1 MNTIATIVARVR
13 AGVKGESQ
21 SADSQHPRDLIQA
34 EIAWHNQRALAGK
47 GQLINEAIVRE
58 EVLAE
63 LTGFGAL
70 QPLLDDPSIEEI
82 WINSPDSVFVA
93 RAGIP
98 ERIALLI
105 THQQLDEIVERMLRS
120 SGRRLDATTPF
131 VDASLPDGSRL
142 HVVIPDIVRSHKSI
156 NIRKFM
162 QGSKSL
168 EYLQNQGSISAEAAE
183 YLRSAIRQ
191 GASVLVAGAT
201 QAGKT
206 TLLNA
211 LLNEAPESARQI
223 SCEETFELTIS
234 RPDVV
239 AMQCRQPSIE
249 GTGEVTLRQLIR
261 EAMRM
266 RPDRI
271 VIGEVRGAE
280 CLDLLIAL
288 NAGLPAGCTVH
299 ANSAQDA
306 LDKLCTLPLLAGGN
320 ISRDFVVQAV
330 ARCIDLVVF
339 CALGADGKRSV
350 IEIARPV
357 YGSSNASEITA
368 EAIFVRDD
376 RGELTRC

>member
-1 MNTIATIVARVR
+1 MNTIATIVGKVR
-13 AGVKGESQ
+13 ERAKGERQ
-21 SADSQHPRDLIQA
+21 GVPGLHPKELIQA
-34 EIAWHNQRALAGK
+34 EIALHNQRVLTG
-47 GQLINEAIVRE
+47 GGGLVDEIETHR

-63 LTGFGAL
+63 LTGFGVL
-70 QPLLDDPSIEEI
+70 QPLIDDPSIEEI

-93 RAGIP
+93 RAGIA
-98 ERIALLI
+98 EKIALQM
-105 THQQLDEIVERMLRS
+105 TAEQLDVIVERMLRA

-142 HVVIPDIVRSHKSI
+142 HVVIPDIVRSHKSV

-168 EYLQNQGSISAEAAE
+168 DFLEMQGSISAEAAG

-211 LLNEAPESARQI
+211 LLNEAPESVRQI

-280 CLDLLIAL
+280 CLDLLVAL

-306 LDKLCTLPLLAGGN
+306 LEKLCTLPLLAGGN
-320 ISRDFVVQAV
+320 ISRDFVVKAV

-339 CALGADGKRSV
+339 CELGEDGSRRV
-350 IEIARPV
+350 VEIAQPV
-357 YGSSNASEITA
+357 LSGEIVAKSIFLSKGS
-368 EAIFVRDD
+368 
-376 RGELTRC
+376 GELARC